1 MNDGMNNITPLDSC
15 KRELFIRP
23 VHRLISAQKRQYR
36 SYHEHPIQRD
46 FFAETEAIAAWSTV
60 TCSYSGIEQAMK
72 CLLQMRGTYV
82 DKRLSDGGH
91 RHHYIGKLFQELTSE
106 EQDVIR
112 VSYAIY
118 RSLHDYI
125 PPETADCFLEAIDD
139 GYPTWRYFLLEG
151 GKTDGWLPTT
161 HPGAMLEIW
170 SALTDILQT
179 RVFTNHG
186 LYSVKKRLDHYLR
199 QKTSREASINTDID
213 VREIAGMN
221 RWLQSHNNIILNAYA
236 NLFYFHATD
245 RLDLIDVPPYT
256 LTMLRRLVDVLEEHQ
271 INNDLS
277 HFLRRA
283 KTTKIVW
290 NPRRNRFETVS

>member
-1 MNDGMNNITPLDSC
+1 MNKITPLDSC
-15 KRELFIRP
+15 KRKSFIHP
-23 VHRLISAQKRQYR
+23 AHRLISAQEQQYR
-36 SYHEHPIQRD
+36 SYHDHPIQRD
-46 FFAETEAIAAWSTV
+46 FFAEEEAVAAWSTV

-82 DKRLSDGGH
+82 DKRFSGGGH

-112 VSYAIY
+112 FSYAIY
-118 RSLHDYI
+118 RSLHEYI
-125 PPETADCFLEAIDD
+125 PPETADCFLEAIDE

-151 GKTDGWLPTT
+151 GKADGWPTTT

-170 SALTDILQT
+170 SALTDILQA

-186 LYSVKKRLDHYLR
+186 LYSVKQRIDNYLR
-199 QKTSREASINTDID
+199 NKTIEFGRLNSVDTGID
-213 VREIAGMN
+213 RREIAAMN
-221 RWLQSHNNIILNAYA
+221 RWLQSHNNIIINVFAA
-236 NLFYFHATD
+236 LFCSHATD
-245 RLDLIDVPPYT
+245 RLDLIDVPPST
-256 LTMLRRLVDVLEEHQ
+256 LTVLRRLVDIVGEHPTD
-271 INNDLS
+271 NDVS

-290 NPRRNRFETVS
+290 NPRQNRFETVS